1 MSLAAKLLKA
11 KAALGL
17 GDDDAP
23 AKEPMP
29 KQHGGIDKSK
39 KKVRLNARQKAKAA
53 GKAKKPRHAPVE
65 GDRRDRRRKAREAA
79 AAAAAAAV
87 ARADGDESDDIE
99 EDTGDDDDDGGSSGG
114 GGGGGGGGGNG
125 KTTAAGSSVA
135 EELVK
140 LAQEAKEAQAA
151 AVASSRKSKPK
162 AAGPLPT
169 TRWTVFLNQLPYTVT
184 QRDIAGHM
192 AAAAGVE
199 PEALT
204 PFVRMCQRDGQFTGS
219 AFVDVP
225 DEAAYWRALQLHHQE
240 ITCSDGRRRS
250 INVRATAPWALGV
263 SRGRPT
269 TRPG

>member
-1 MSLAAKLLKA
+1 M
-11 KAALGL
+11 
-17 GDDDAP
+17 
-23 AKEPMP
+23 
-29 KQHGGIDKSK
+29 
-39 KKVRLNARQKAKAA
+39 
-53 GKAKKPRHAPVE
+53 
-65 GDRRDRRRKAREAA
+65 
-79 AAAAAAAV
+79 
-87 ARADGDESDDIE
+87 
-99 EDTGDDDDDGGSSGG
+99 
-114 GGGGGGGGGNG
+114 
-125 KTTAAGSSVA
+125 A

-250 INVRATAPWALGV
+250 INVRATTPWAQGAT
-263 SRGRPT
+263 RGRGQP
-269 TRPG
+269 PGLDRVDTDRRL

>member
-99 EDTGDDDDDGGSSGG
+99 EDTGGDDDDGGSGG
-114 GGGGGGGGGNG
+114 GGGGDG

-140 LAQEAKEAQAA
+140 LAQEAKEAQTA
-151 AVASSRKSKPK
+151 AVASSRKSKPRPR
-162 AAGPLPT
+162 PLPPLVD
-169 TRWTVFLNQLPYTVT
+169 VFLNQLPYTVT

-192 AAAAGVE
+192 AAAAAVE
-199 PEALT
+199 AGAT
-204 PFVRMCQRDGQFTGS
+204 PR
-219 AFVDVP
+219 AHVP
-225 DEAAYWRALQLHHQE
+225 
-240 ITCSDGRRRS
+240 TRRRS
-250 INVRATAPWALGV
+250 RAARSSTCPAGRRTGARCSCITRRSPAPTAGDARSMCVPLHHGPGPRGPPPGLD
-263 SRGRPT
+263 SRHRPT
-269 TRPG
+269 A

>member
-1 MSLAAKLLKA
+1 M
-11 KAALGL
+11 
-17 GDDDAP
+17 
-23 AKEPMP
+23 
-29 KQHGGIDKSK
+29 
-39 KKVRLNARQKAKAA
+39 
-53 GKAKKPRHAPVE
+53 
-65 GDRRDRRRKAREAA
+65 
-79 AAAAAAAV
+79 
-87 ARADGDESDDIE
+87 
-99 EDTGDDDDDGGSSGG
+99 
-114 GGGGGGGGGNG
+114 
-125 KTTAAGSSVA
+125 GSSVA

-151 AVASSRKSKPK
+151 AVASSRKSKPAADK

-192 AAAAGVE
+192 AAAAGIG

-240 ITCSDGRRRS
+240 ITCADGRRRS
-250 INVRATAPWALGV
+250 VNVRASAPRADGACVGGPACTASKAWLGSAQARASDRIAPDCAGPPLTV
-263 SRGRPT
+263 PRPRAGRCAPRSCAT
-269 TRPG
+269 S